1 MNIIKNIF
9 KKTKKEKIDE
19 IEEIRRLIK
28 EKNDKIFKIIN
39 KLNINESLIIAACY
53 LDPLDYENSML
64 NKIIKN
70 KKINI
75 EKKIN
80 EIKKLINKNPRY
92 LSIELGTEIERYPY
106 KKDSFKEDIENI
118 FKQLLIKKRINKESI
133 DVVFKDEKK
142 IFFNIKGLIPKNIK
156 IINNKLELTISN
168 QTIDFKEIYVNIE
181 VKKIRFFNCK
191 IINFDNKNKNNH
203 LKIEEIKI
211 EYSELNNI
219 KSEIITGMN
228 FLEINKKTKIENSE
242 LTISKEYSDDEEEF
256 KKIILKELEINDSKI
271 ELNYP
276 THKYNNEISNK
287 SLYYVTEDFKFENI
301 KMKKS
306 LIKIPCLIKL
316 KKDVKVKNIIMDEYS
331 EIDFRFK
338 QNKTYI
344 LKVEEEIKNIP
355 KLEKDEN
362 NLFIE
367 DSKIEGTLNFS
378 SVEFLC
384 NIRKIKIHNIDSKNG
399 FIINLEHARI
409 NNNLEIEYSNI
420 KELNIKNISLNSR
433 LKINNSKIKNIKIEE
448 LNTNKDIINKKE
460 LLIENSTIIENL
472 NLSNRLKNMSN
483 VSFKN
488 TTFEKGLLITN
499 NKFNFVPD
507 LTNTSYNNEISLH
520 NLKVKIKN
528 KKEDK
533 DKIRKLKAIAEE
545 NKDVDSILEYNALEL
560 ITKKTNFINSLVIN
574 FYFIVSNFGKSIFL
588 PFFWWFGSNILFSY
602 YYYRLLNISECI
614 CHQEVYISQVIKFSF
629 LNSVSFGQILRNPN
643 KMFFEYFYNKPEGS
657 FNLLVDMPWHH
668 MLAIKFHI
676 LLSAVFI
683 FLMLLGVRNR
693 FRIK

>member
-1 MNIIKNIF
+1 M
-9 KKTKKEKIDE
+9 
-19 IEEIRRLIK
+19 
-28 EKNDKIFKIIN
+28 
-39 KLNINESLIIAACY
+39 
-53 LDPLDYENSML
+53 
-64 NKIIKN
+64 
-70 KKINI
+70 
-75 EKKIN
+75 
-80 EIKKLINKNPRY
+80 
-92 LSIELGTEIERYPY
+92 
-106 KKDSFKEDIENI
+106 
-118 FKQLLIKKRINKESI
+118 
-133 DVVFKDEKK
+133 
-142 IFFNIKGLIPKNIK
+142 
-156 IINNKLELTISN
+156 ELTISN